1 MDERVWQM
9 LCYRIVDSLIYN
21 RREIHL
27 LSGMI
32 YFKDDNIIKY
42 TSINGKWQEVISPE
56 ILCEALS
63 YSCGAEK
70 LFHFIKNHEIS
81 TFIMKNELPVISKSA
96 INGVIRSLYVT
107 SPADVT
113 NPEWHK
119 YTIQL
124 FDKISGYY
132 CNQIK

>member
-21 RREIHL
+21 RREVHL
-27 LSGMI
+27 LRGMI
-32 YFKDDNIIKY
+32 YFKGDDIIRY
-42 TSINGKWQEVISPE
+42 NSINDKWQEVISPE
-56 ILCEALS
+56 ILCEVLS

-70 LFHFIKNHEIS
+70 LFYLIKNHEIS
-81 TFIMKNELPVISKSA
+81 TFIMNNKLSAISKSA

-107 SPADVT
+107 SPTGVT
-113 NPEWHK
+113 NPEWHR

-124 FDKISGYY
+124 LDKISGYY